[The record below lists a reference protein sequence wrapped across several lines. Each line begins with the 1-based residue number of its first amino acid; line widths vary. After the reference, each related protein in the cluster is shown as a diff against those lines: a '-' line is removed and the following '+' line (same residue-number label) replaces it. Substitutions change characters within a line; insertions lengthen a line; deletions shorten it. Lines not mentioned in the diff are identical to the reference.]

1 MIEWTFK
8 NKIKMGLFVFIISF
22 LIILLL
28 VTYFMRSS
36 QEMPKNLQQLL
47 SECRVQIG
55 GALALTEDMLM
66 RSRNK
71 VGK

>member
-1 MIEWTFK
+1 
-8 NKIKMGLFVFIISF
+8 
-22 LIILLL
+22 
-28 VTYFMRSS
+28 MRSS
-36 QEMPKNLQQLL
+36 QEMPKNLQQLI

-66 RSRNK
+66 RSRNR